1 MVGKTIF
8 EQLKGLTPAPVF
20 WSWGASNFQG
30 FSANQIEGLA
40 HDYEGGLMFYVR
52 GHHHKGHVLITLAYD
67 DTYTISTG
75 HVRKGTIKPKKQVL
89 GVHFDEMTGVI
100 DALVERIDSYQ
111 F

>member
-8 EQLKGLTPAPVF
+8 TQLKALTPSAVF
-20 WSWGASNFQG
+20 WSWGASSFKTIPSNY
-30 FSANQIEGLA
+30 IEGLG
-40 HDYEGGLMFYVR
+40 HEYEGGLMFYVR

-67 DTYTISTG
+67 DTYTITLG
-75 HVRKGTIKPKKQVL
+75 HVKKGTIKPKKQVL

-100 DALVERIDSYQ
+100 DALVERVDSYQ